1 MMIGLPSIPSTPS
14 LRGRRG
20 GPQIITAT
28 IAPALGPLEHGDT
41 IASGMSENYDQTSNY
56 ASSEGTI
63 SSVVAA
69 VTVNGSPALFTDTVD
84 FEDVVAVT
92 VTVTDSEANERVFNA
107 GTRTV
112 AGIAPTNDV
121 APSIA
126 GDTGLG
132 DTLTVTA
139 GTWSGVPAPALT
151 YQWLR
156 DGVEIAGETGTT
168 YDITLAD
175 SGALITVRETA
186 TNAAGSASEV
196 SNAITADVF
205 TAPDAFTAP
214 DWDVAN
220 DGETVSVNIITLPAD
235 GGASITDLEYRVN
248 AGAAISL
255 GETTTGSYP
264 ITADDGDDIQV
275 RAVNAV
281 GAGDWSDVKAVPAG
295 ETFDPDALTYIT
307 AVETA
312 DGEPLEAGVKDAINA
327 FVVDCKADP
336 SPTPGVSNFAALKAS
351 CILAGARTLNGCLVP
366 LKGAAP
372 TSILFVTED
381 YTRKTG
387 LKGDGSTKYLQSNR
401 DNNADPQNSQHL
413 AVYITE
419 TNTADANRGYIGCGL
434 NENGSSHFFT
444 QASRGGRLQKRSR
457 SSQASSDY
465 GPLLATGF
473 VSISRSAATVTLARV
488 DEETLD
494 IYESTPSQAPLD
506 RNIIVF
512 GRDTSAES
520 NGRLA
525 YYSIGENI
533 DQAALDARVTAL
545 MTALD
550 GAIA

>member
-1 MMIGLPSIPSTPS
+1 MGQVL
-14 LRGRRG
+14 GRG
-20 GPQIITAT
+20 GRARIITAT
-28 IAPALGPLEHGDT
+28 IAPSLGPLADGDT
-41 IASGMSENYDQTSNY
+41 IASAMSANYDQTSNY
-56 ASSEGTI
+56 ASTAGTI
-63 SSVVAA
+63 STVVAA
-69 VTVNGSPALFTDTVD
+69 ATVNGTSALFTDTVD
-84 FEDVVAVT
+84 AGDVVAVT

-139 GTWSGVPAPALT
+139 GTWSGAPAPTLA

-175 SGALITVRETA
+175 SGALIAVRETA
-186 TNAAGSASEV
+186 TNAEGSASAV
-196 SNAITADVF
+196 SNAITVDTF

-220 DGETVSVNIITLPAD
+220 DGDTVSVNIITLPAD
-235 GGASITDLEYRVN
+235 GGAPITDLEYRVN
-248 AGAAISL
+248 AGAAASL

-264 ITADDGDDIQV
+264 ITADEGDDIQI
-275 RAVNAV
+275 RAVNAI
-281 GAGDWSDVKAVPAG
+281 GAGDWSDVKAVPAA
-295 ETFDPDALTYIT
+295 ETFDADALAYIT

-312 DGEPLEAGVKDAINA
+312 DGEALEAGVKDAIND
-327 FVVDCKADP
+327 FVVGCKAD
-336 SPTPGVSNFAALKAS
+336 GIWDAIKAS

-366 LKGAAP
+366 LVGPAP
-372 TSILFVTED
+372 TNINFVSGD
-381 YTRKTG
+381 RNRVTG

-401 DNNADPQNSQHL
+401 NNNADPQNSQHL

-434 NENGSSHFFT
+434 NDNGSSHFFT

-488 DEETLD
+488 VGETLD

-512 GRDTSAES
+512 GRDKSAES

-545 MTALD
+545 MTAISEALS
-550 GAIA
+550 